1 MMQSILLV
9 TVALCLAVTFIMLE
23 GFKLIDHLTWHLKT
37 FIAIIICMLLQL
49 SMLAFILGV

>member
-23 GFKLIDHLTWHLKT
+23 GFKMFDHGTET